1 MTTDPS
7 LSRRSVLTAGA
18 VGVGAVVLGACSS
31 DKKKTTSDAAS
42 TTTDSP
48 SASPS
53 ADTPSASPAATGGAT
68 IAALST
74 VPVGGSVGAKGPDG
88 KPIMLS
94 QPTAGNVVAF
104 SAICTHK
111 GCPVAAA
118 GKEFHCPCHGSIY
131 DAATG
136 AVKGGPAPRPLTK
149 IDVHV
154 VGANIV
160 AGA

>member
-1 MTTDPS
+1 MTTDSS

-31 DKKKTTSDAAS
+31 DTKKTATKS
-42 TTTDSP
+42 DSP
-48 SASPS
+48 SPSPS
-53 ADTPSASPAATGGAT
+53 AETPSASPAATGGAT

-74 VPVGGSVGAKGPDG
+74 VPVGGSVAAKGPDG
-88 KPIMLS
+88 KPILLA
-94 QPTAGNVVAF
+94 QPTAGKVVAF

-136 AVKGGPAPRPLTK
+136 AVKGGPAPRPLPK

-154 VGANIV
+154 DGANII